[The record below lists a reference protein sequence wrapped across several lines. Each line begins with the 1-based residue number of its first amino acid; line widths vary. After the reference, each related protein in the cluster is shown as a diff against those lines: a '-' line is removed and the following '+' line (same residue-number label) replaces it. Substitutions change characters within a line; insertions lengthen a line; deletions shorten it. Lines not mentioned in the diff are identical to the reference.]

1 MRPFLFLIVL
11 VLCSCKYVPSPV
23 IPGEQV
29 GHSSNSTVALVAP
42 TSFFDKEGEQWAFCT
57 GSFVSQYEVLTA
69 NHCVTEIGDRIRVAT
84 YSDYVDTLGTFEGR
98 KWTEFHVVKMFKDA
112 DLALLRIVKSEKS
125 RLPNHTVFPLG
136 SRAPYVGE
144 QVYIVGHPNNLLWT
158 YTVDI
163 VSSAMRMVGFFG
175 GESRKFFQHQTP
187 VFEGNSGGPVIS
199 MYGNLVGVVSLYTP
213 GIGQLNYSVHLDE
226 IKQFLVR
233 K

>member
-1 MRPFLFLIVL
+1 MRPILFLIVL
-11 VLCSCKYVPSPV
+11 VLCSCKYTPSPV

-29 GHSSNSTVALVAP
+29 NHSSHSTVALVAP
-42 TSFFDKEGEQWAFCT
+42 KSFFAKEGEQWAFCT

-69 NHCVTEIGDRIRVAT
+69 NHCVTEIGDRIRIAT
-84 YSDYVDTLGTFEGR
+84 YSDYVATDGTFAGG

-125 RLPNHTVFPLG
+125 RLPNHTVFALG
-136 SRAPYVGE
+136 DRPPNVGE
-144 QVYIVGHPNNLLWT
+144 QVYIVGHPNMTLWT
-158 YTVDI
+158 YTIDI
-163 VSSAMRMVGFFG
+163 VSSALRMVDKFG
-175 GESRKFFQHQTP
+175 EPRKFFQHQTP

-199 MYGNLVGVVSLYTP
+199 MYGDLVGVVSLYTP
-213 GIGQLNYSVHLDE
+213 GISQLNLSVHLDE